1 MTVDLTMLAWSA
13 ALTVLMVL
21 PYVMGKTLELG
32 LPRLAGNREDV
43 PPGTGWIG
51 RAERAH
57 RNMIENLAPFAAL
70 VLIAHVTNQ
79 ANDMTALGAQLF
91 FWGRLAFA
99 IIYLAG
105 IPWIRTVAWAVS
117 VVGMAIIF
125 VEVIR

>member
-13 ALTVLMVL
+13 ALTVLMIL
-21 PYVMGKTLELG
+21 PYVMGKTMEVG

-57 RNMIENLAPFAAL
+57 RNMLENLAPFAAL
-70 VLIAHVTNQ
+70 VLVAHVSEQ
-79 ANDMTALGAQLF
+79 ANAMTALGAQLF
-91 FWGRLAFA
+91 FWGRLAYA
-99 IIYLAG
+99 VIYLAG

-117 VVGMAIIF
+117 IVGMAIIF